1 MDRRTLNLGIL
12 TLGASV
18 ILPRVAYAAEVDVD
32 AALAP
37 RVLGE
42 AKAPVTMVE
51 YSSLT
56 CPHCAAFHN
65 DTLPT
70 IKKEYI
76 EAGKVKLEMRDFPL
90 DQFAL
95 RAAAMAR
102 CAPEARYFALMDLLF
117 KQQAKWS
124 RAQNPIDELKK
135 IGRFAGIAPEQA
147 DACMTDKTL
156 LDGILEARLLAQRTH
171 DIRSTPTFIIGN
183 VKVSGNQSIEEFR
196 SVFDGQLT

>member
-1 MDRRTLNLGIL
+1 
-12 TLGASV
+12 
-18 ILPRVAYAAEVDVD
+18 
-32 AALAP
+32 
-37 RVLGE
+37 
-42 AKAPVTMVE
+42 MVE